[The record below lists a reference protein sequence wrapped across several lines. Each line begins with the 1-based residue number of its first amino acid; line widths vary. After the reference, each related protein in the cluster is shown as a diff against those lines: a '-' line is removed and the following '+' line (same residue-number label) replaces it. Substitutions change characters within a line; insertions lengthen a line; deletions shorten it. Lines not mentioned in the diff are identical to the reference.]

1 MRRPVLEES
10 ATITLGTTHL
20 NYILRRSKRRSV
32 GLQISD
38 RGLVVT
44 APIKLGHAELSRVL
58 KDREV
63 WILSRLSYWR
73 QCQARMIN
81 LNTLLE
87 KKLPL
92 PVSGKPHRIQFEPNL
107 KRSILN
113 EHDQSITICQAVPV
127 QQEDWDLA
135 AKEIEKLLRKLAKMR
150 FARVANQVAER
161 KSFPPFSIHLTS
173 ARCRWGSCNQ
183 NGQLRL
189 NWRLMFYPDYI
200 IEYVVAHEM
209 AHLFEMNHSP
219 KFWNHVQQ
227 LMPDYEKAHHFL
239 NDMNPNKVPLL

>member
-20 NYILRRSKRRSV
+20 NYVLRRSKRRSV

-44 APIKLGHAELSRVL
+44 APIKLDHTELTQVL

-73 QCQARMIN
+73 QCQARMIS
-81 LNTLLE
+81 LTVLLQ
-87 KKLPL
+87 KQMPL
-92 PVSGKPHRIQFEPNL
+92 PVAGKPHQIFFEAHL

-113 EHDQSITICQAVPV
+113 EHNQSITLNLAAP
-127 QQEDWDLA
+127 QQDEDFNLA

-150 FARVANQVAER
+150 FARVANDVAER

-183 NGQLRL
+183 NGELRL
-189 NWRLMFYPDYI
+189 NWRLMFYPDHI

-209 AHLFEMNHSP
+209 AHLFEMNHSA
-219 KFWNHVQQ
+219 KFWAHVEQ

-239 NDMNPNKVPLL
+239 NDMNPDKVPLL